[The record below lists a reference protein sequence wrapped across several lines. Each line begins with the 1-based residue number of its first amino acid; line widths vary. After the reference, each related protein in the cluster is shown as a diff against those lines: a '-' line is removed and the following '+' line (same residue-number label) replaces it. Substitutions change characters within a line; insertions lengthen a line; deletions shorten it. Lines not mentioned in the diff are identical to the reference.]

1 MSKIAQIIWETALSA
16 NDSAAKHPLG
26 TERTEWNSTDACF
39 KTYKYVQAASDTTVA
54 NGTALGY
61 SDILGQVVSSDSSV
75 PDAPLDCVAGVG
87 IGAITASYYGWIQKK
102 GYHSA
107 VKTNGNDD
115 IAAGVKLIL
124 CSTDG
129 TVDSMAANTAATNTV
144 VGVSVAADVD
154 ADNTVAAM
162 LLVE

>member
-1 MSKIAQIIWETALSA
+1 MDIQLKPTKLSSNTSTAMCQ
-16 NDSAAKHPLG
+16 LG
-26 TERTEWNSTDACF
+26 TLRTEWSSTDSCF

-54 NGTALGY
+54 NGTALGF
-61 SDILGQVVSSDSSV
+61 SDTLGHTVSSDSSV
-75 PDAPLDCVAGVG
+75 PDAPFDCVAGVG
-87 IGAITASYYGWIQKK
+87 IGAITASYYGWIQTK

-107 VKTNGNDD
+107 VKTNGDDD
-115 IAAGVKLIL
+115 IVAGVKLIL

-154 ADNTVAAM
+154 ADHTVAAM
-162 LLVE
+162 LMV